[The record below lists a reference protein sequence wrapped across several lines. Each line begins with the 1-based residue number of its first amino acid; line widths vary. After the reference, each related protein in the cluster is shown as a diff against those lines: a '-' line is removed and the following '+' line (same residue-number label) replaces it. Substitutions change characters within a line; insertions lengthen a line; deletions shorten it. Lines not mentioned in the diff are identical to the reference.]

1 MSMYRGKEICL
12 MVTNEYIRT
21 IEIIIWETA
30 DSEIKIKKKRN
41 NICTVNMFGK
51 LMKIF
56 VR

>member
-1 MSMYRGKEICL
+1 MSMNRGTLVCL

-21 IEIIIWETA
+21 IEFIRCETA
-30 DSEIKIKKKRN
+30 DSEIKRKKKN
-41 NICTVNMFGK
+41 NYICTVNMLGK

>member
-1 MSMYRGKEICL
+1 MNRGTLVCL

-21 IEIIIWETA
+21 IEFIRCETA
-30 DSEIKIKKKRN
+30 DSEIKRKKKN
-41 NICTVNMFGK
+41 NYICTVNMLGK